1 MLKDNILHA
10 QGRTHCQKLFETG
23 NLLTSKLMFLPDTDI
38 IFLKG
43 VLTVDFLEHKQII
56 WENLSFSNKIG
67 NILLLKLLKEMEV
80 KRCK

>member
-23 NLLTSKLMFLPDTDI
+23 NLLTSKLTFLPDTDI

-43 VLTVDFLEHKQII
+43 VLTIDLLEHKQII
-56 WENLSFSNKIG
+56 WENLSLSNKIG

>member
-43 VLTVDFLEHKQII
+43 VLTVDLLEHKQII
-56 WENLSFSNKIG
+56 
-67 NILLLKLLKEMEV
+67 
-80 KRCK
+80 

>member
-1 MLKDNILHA
+1 MLKHNILHA

-23 NLLTSKLMFLPDTDI
+23 NLLTSKLTFLPDTDI

-43 VLTVDFLEHKQII
+43 VLTIDLLEHKQII

-67 NILLLKLLKEMEV
+67 NILLLKLLKEM
-80 KRCK
+80 